1 MAFAGVLYELLFNRF
16 LPYWY
21 GGYTQERIIMIST
34 HVSLRLKFFAVAALA
49 LAGALPLRA
58 DIIELTNGD
67 HYRGKVVSM
76 NSNTIEFNS
85 EIQGK
90 VHLPRNKV
98 AQITFVEVAPKV
110 IARTNATSVTTVP
123 TAAAPVSA
131 APLVA
136 NSAATSTTTSPHPAT
151 ADEVVAQMRREGV
164 QPQLMN
170 QIQEQIFGKASPEA
184 SQKFEQTM
192 NGLMSGQISVQDLRK
207 QAQTAIQ
214 QARDAKKDL
223 GGDAGE
229 MLDGYIG
236 ILEKF
241 VAETSPT
248 TPTAPAP
255 AATAPVAVAPTK

>member
-1 MAFAGVLYELLFNRF
+1 
-16 LPYWY
+16 
-21 GGYTQERIIMIST
+21 MIST
-34 HVSLRLKFFAVAALA
+34 RAHLLLQCFALAITALA
-49 LAGALPLRA
+49 LVGVAPTRA
-58 DIIELTNGD
+58 DMVELINGD
-67 HYRGKVVSM
+67 HYRGKVVNM
-76 NSNTIEFNS
+76 DSNNIEFIS

-98 AQITFVEVAPKV
+98 AQITFVEVAPRPT
-110 IARTNATSVTTVP
+110 ARTNAP
-123 TAAAPVSA
+123 
-131 APLVA
+131 
-136 NSAATSTTTSPHPAT
+136 SAATAPSPAAATTASVAPAPVAVVT
-151 ADEVVAQMRREGV
+151 ATPAAAGSASAEEVVAQMRQQGV

-184 SQKFEQTM
+184 SQKFEEIM

-241 VAETSPT
+241 VAETAP
-248 TPTAPAP
+248 PAAPAP
-255 AATAPVAVAPTK
+255 VAAAPKK